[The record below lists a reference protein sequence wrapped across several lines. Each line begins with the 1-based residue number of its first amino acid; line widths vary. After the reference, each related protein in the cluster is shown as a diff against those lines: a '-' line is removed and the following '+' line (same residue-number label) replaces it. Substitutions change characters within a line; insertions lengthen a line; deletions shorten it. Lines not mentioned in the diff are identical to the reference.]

1 MNWIRIK
8 ALVIKEFIQMRRD
21 RLTFAIMSMMPIVQL
36 LIFGFSINNDPK
48 FLPMGIM
55 VQEESVFSR
64 RIVEGLKTS
73 SYFDIRKTF
82 RNKQEADFALHSG
95 DVMFVLDFEEQ
106 FENKFLRGES
116 PSILVK
122 IDATDPGAIGGG
134 VGALPEII
142 QDSLY
147 FDWGKKF
154 NNIEPF
160 NLIIHKA
167 YNPEGITAYNVVPG
181 LIGTILSMTMIMMT
195 AMALTREKEKGT
207 MENLL
212 SMPFTPL
219 EIMIGKVTPYIMVG
233 LMQFLVIFLAGK
245 FIFSVPFMGSFLLAL
260 ACVLLFII
268 ANLIVG
274 YVFSTLAQ
282 SQLQAMQLNFFFF
295 LPSMLLSGF
304 MFPFYGMPSW
314 AQTIGSIFPIT
325 HFLRIVRGIFL
336 KGSGLN
342 VIYHEMLYILAFIL
356 IMTFF
361 AVKRFK
367 KTLD

>member
-1 MNWIRIK
+1 MNWIRVK

-21 RLTFAIMSMMPIVQL
+21 RLTFAIMSVMPIVQL

-48 FLPMGIM
+48 GLPLGVMI
-55 VQEESVFSR
+55 QEESVFSR

-73 SYFDIRKTF
+73 SYFDVQKGF
-82 RNKQEADFALHSG
+82 KNDSDSEFALQSG
-95 DVMFVLDFEEQ
+95 EVSFVLDFEHD
-106 FENKFLRGES
+106 FERKLLRGEG
-116 PSILVK
+116 PSILIK
-122 IDATDPGAIGGG
+122 ADATDPGAIGGS
-134 VGALPEII
+134 VGALPQII
-142 QDSLY
+142 ENSLY
-147 FDWGKKF
+147 FDWGKKQQKP
-154 NNIEPF
+154 PF
-160 NLIIHKA
+160 INLVIHKA

-219 EIMIGKVTPYIMVG
+219 EIMIGKITPYIIVG
-233 LMQFLVIFLAGK
+233 LMQFLVILLAGK
-245 FIFSVPFMGSFLLAL
+245 FIFSVPFIGSFILSLFA
-260 ACVLLFII
+260 VLLFIV

-274 YVFSTLAQ
+274 YLFSTLAS
-282 SQLQAMQLNFFFF
+282 SQLQAMQLTFFFF
-295 LPSMLLSGF
+295 LPSILLSGF

-314 AQTIGSIFPIT
+314 AQSIGSIFPIT
-325 HFLRIVRGIFL
+325 HFLRIIRGILL

-342 VIYHEMLYILAFIL
+342 VIYHEVLYILIFIL
-356 IMTFF
+356 VTSFI